1 MDKFN
6 LCHIITNNNITEE
19 GIKKAKYLLMNA
31 NGEILAYSN
40 CWKTITEI
48 DKKVIKGKYIKNQWN
63 KKIYIAR

>member
-1 MDKFN
+1 MNKFN

-19 GIKKAKYLLMNA
+19 GIKKAKYLLINS

-63 KKIYIAR
+63 KKIYISR